1 MSVVDLGLD
10 VLTALLL
17 VASGLSTLCAA
28 VGVWTLPTFFDR
40 QHPPALAYSA
50 GAWTAGLA
58 ATIHFA
64 RLDGYAGLKAL
75 LIAVLLALSVPVTT
89 MILARAGL
97 FRERWQAR
105 HQDDVHPSDRGGDE
119 PASGRGSSA
128 PPDPRD
134 TVRR

>member
-1 MSVVDLGLD
+1 MSAIDLGLD
-10 VLTALLL
+10 ILTALLL
-17 VASGLSTLCAA
+17 VGSGLFTLCAA

-64 RLDGYAGLKAL
+64 RLDGYSGLKAL

-105 HQDDVHPSDRGGDE
+105 EHDEAHASERGHRKPS
-119 PASGRGSSA
+119 AGRGSPA
-128 PPDPRD
+128 RPDPRD
-134 TVRR
+134 SVQR